1 MRDFPAM
8 FGSQRVNALK
18 SVKIMKVPPEIR
30 HRPKDED
37 LNKANARKRHWI
49 SGWDGTWGCEPA
61 VESAGLA
68 EKHE

>member
-1 MRDFPAM
+1 
-8 FGSQRVNALK
+8 
-18 SVKIMKVPPEIR
+18 MKFPPEIR

-37 LNKANARKRHWI
+37 LNQANAGKRHWI

-68 EKHE
+68 EKQE